1 MHEKNE
7 SISKKE
13 EEERQYLENEFEK
26 VKDENGELQVCCFR
40 VYATS
45 W

>member
-26 VKDENGELQVCCFR
+26 VKNENGELQVSCFR
-40 VYATS
+40 VNRAS

>member
-13 EEERQYLENEFEK
+13 EEEREYLENEFEK
-26 VKDENGELQVCCFR
+26 VKDENSELQVSYFR
-40 VYATS
+40 VYRAS